1 MNKPSRCINLPKLM
15 IPTPYSHRESRDF
28 GQRADGRLSSFL
40 LPPALATLLG
50 GLLSRQIRPR
60 EVSWTA
66 CSANSLVSSA
76 PPLERGASR

>member
-40 LPPALATLLG
+40 LPPA
-50 GLLSRQIRPR
+50 SYSP
-60 EVSWTA
+60 SWA
-66 CSANSLVSSA
+66 GPFQGRYDRA
-76 PPLERGASR
+76 R